1 VASGTMLEDAVTGQV
16 FSAQSLPD
24 LFPPLGPPPSA
35 SPYSPVAGNPAPY
48 SPVNPPQQPYSPV
61 AGHNQTHP
69 SNSLQPGQ
77 QVNSPY
83 VRYDASQDFS
93 RTNSIA
99 QASLVLIILTFLS
112 CVCMSWWS
120 IGLGIGALVSS
131 IQLKNAGHEKGPLYM
146 TLSII
151 GLSLNAI
158 LFVLGLIL
166 NFGGFLDRL

>member
-1 VASGTMLEDAVTGQV
+1 MLEDATTGQV
-16 FSAQSLPD
+16 FVAQSLPD
-24 LFPPLGPPPSA
+24 LFPSPPPPPSA
-35 SPYSPVAGNPAPY
+35 SPYSPVAGTQAPY

-61 AGHNQTHP
+61 AGHNQAHP
-69 SNSLQPGQ
+69 SNGQ

-99 QASLVLIILTFLS
+99 QAALVLIILTFLS

-166 NFGGFLDRL
+166 NLGGFLDRF